1 MYVWAL
7 RSLVPEPIFKRFNLM
22 ASLTLLQ
29 HVVIGDELALA
40 WSDGCE
46 HYINLKRLR
55 EACPCAVCQGEP
67 DAMGFVVKPTVIHT
81 EKSFLALRMHQ
92 VGGYALQITW
102 ADAHSSGIYTYDL
115 LRRIGDLDASQGS

>member
-1 MYVWAL
+1 MWAL
-7 RSLVPEPIFKRFNLM
+7 RFLVPEPSFKQFKLM

-67 DAMGFVVKPTVIHT
+67 DAMGFVVSTFV
-81 EKSFLALRMHQ
+81 LAEG
-92 VGGYALQITW
+92 V
-102 ADAHSSGIYTYDL
+102 
-115 LRRIGDLDASQGS
+115 